1 MTAMNVAAYAFTL
14 VAARR
19 LGPDGYS
26 VVAALMGV
34 VLVVNVLALGVQA
47 TTARH
52 VAQHGDDPATATEMV
67 RTAVRSALALGA
79 LCLVLSP
86 IAARLLR
93 LDSWLTAAT
102 VAVTAAALTVTGAQL
117 GILQGHQ
124 SWRAF
129 AGLCLA
135 TGAGRLLVGGTAVV
149 LWPTPLGAMTGVAL
163 GALLPL
169 VVGRRLTRAPAA
181 LPVGSVGVAMPRRPH
196 GILRDVLH
204 DSHTLLAFF
213 ALTQVDVFAARVVLP
228 ADEAG
233 IYASGLIL
241 TKAVLF
247 LPTFVTVMAFPTL
260 ARRTGPRHLHL
271 AGLGVILG
279 IGLGAVAG
287 TVLLPRLSLAFVGGP
302 AYAAVQ
308 PDLWL
313 FAVLGTVIAMIQLL
327 VQTALARAHRHAVWW
342 IWGALAVVLS
352 AVTFVST
359 GHALLLLVL
368 GVDTVLLAVLVR
380 VTWSDKWAGIANDG
394 EPWPSVA
401 QDPPVRRA

>member
-1 MTAMNVAAYAFTL
+1 MPTPARSRHDARRTTCCTAVGITNDAAQVSASSGHARSDEAVLGSSDSGAAGVGTATKSRTSRWPEPRTPDRTTQVATNAEIAAPSTGASRGSTRRRRRGWSAAARDGAAWVDTGVSLVAAPTAPGRTLSRVSRSTARAQTARGAVLVAVGMTAMNVAAYAFTL

-52 VAQHGDDPATATEMV
+52 VAQHGDDPRIAADML
-67 RTAVRSALALGA
+67 RTAGRSALALGA

-86 IAARLLR
+86 VAARLLR

-129 AGLCLA
+129 AGLCLT

-169 VVGRRLTRAPAA
+169 VVGRRLTRSRAA
-181 LPVGSVGVAMPRRPH
+181 LPAGPVDSRDATPRHPSRRAARLAHPARLLRADPGRRLRRP
-196 GILRDVLH
+196 GG
-204 DSHTLLAFF
+204 AC
-213 ALTQVDVFAARVVLP
+213 P
-228 ADEAG
+228 
-233 IYASGLIL
+233 
-241 TKAVLF
+241 
-247 LPTFVTVMAFPTL
+247 
-260 ARRTGPRHLHL
+260 RT
-271 AGLGVILG
+271 
-279 IGLGAVAG
+279 
-287 TVLLPRLSLAFVGGP
+287 
-302 AYAAVQ
+302 
-308 PDLWL
+308 
-313 FAVLGTVIAMIQLL
+313 
-327 VQTALARAHRHAVWW
+327 
-342 IWGALAVVLS
+342 
-352 AVTFVST
+352 
-359 GHALLLLVL
+359 
-368 GVDTVLLAVLVR
+368 
-380 VTWSDKWAGIANDG
+380 
-394 EPWPSVA
+394 
-401 QDPPVRRA
+401 RRASTPRG